1 MLLLNSRVLEIE
13 LDGRSRLGLLDRLQ
27 EKSLTPLIR
36 SSRQHCYRQ
45 ALLSEDRARELEHI
59 VADWHDSNNDAPYLC
74 GDVICR
80 DDHVLFLNFVDAI
93 NGKPGLTA
101 GIIYEPDTKEP
112 LWKLDSF
119 CQLVQ
124 DTLSNMHGV
133 AFPGNDS
140 NSQEMFDWRP
150 APSAGQ
156 RGLDRMLANIDRD
169 AISVTVRQESTVAR
183 IRGAE
188 FLEDVNARDYLKR
201 AFQIFNEGASP
212 LLLSGETESMPDFS
226 VEQMINAGLLKQEVL
241 VSCRKTGHTIF
252 RLPSADALAVVTVSE
267 ATCSECGTLIADEKV
282 EDAHAPTRLA
292 NALLEEGSWLVTRIH
307 ALLRELGLPESEIA
321 IAPSVGDGNA
331 HIFANVCG
339 ESFLF
344 VLRDGDLTPSLARRA
359 IDLSLETQATQ
370 LIVVATGTI
379 QNEGRVRL
387 NEYVS
392 RRTRRGETLSVL
404 ILQGAATA
412 TSELPQIF
420 ERVSQ
425 QVIARELCELDA
437 NIGFNLSRMI
447 ITRSQLIHKTNLAL
461 VASS

>member
-1 MLLLNSRVLEIE
+1 MLLLNSRM
-13 LDGRSRLGLLDRLQ
+13 LDIGLDAWSRLNLLDKLQ
-27 EKSLTPLIR
+27 EKSFTPLIR

-45 ALLSEDRARELEHI
+45 ALLSDDRARELEHI
-59 VADWHDSNNDAPYLC
+59 VADWHDSNNEEPYLC

-80 DDHVLFLNFVDAI
+80 DDHVLFLTFGDATDE
-93 NGKPGLTA
+93 KPGLTA
-101 GIIYEPDTKEP
+101 GIIYEPQTKEP

-124 DTLSNMHGV
+124 ETLESARG
-133 AFPGNDS
+133 GG
-140 NSQEMFDWRP
+140 NSQDMPEWRP
-150 APSAGQ
+150 ASSPGQ
-156 RGLDRMLANIDRD
+156 RGLDRLMANLDRD
-169 AISVTVRQESTVAR
+169 ALSLTIRQESTMAR

-188 FLEDVNARDYLKR
+188 FLEDENARDYLKR

-212 LLLSGETESMPDFS
+212 LLLSGETASMPDFS
-226 VEQMINAGLLKQEVL
+226 VERMVSAGLLKQEVL

-252 RLPSADALAVVTVSE
+252 RLPSADALAVITVSE
-267 ATCSECGTLIADEKV
+267 ATCSECGMLIADEKV

-321 IAPSVGDGNA
+321 IAPSTGDGNA
-331 HIFANVCG
+331 HLVANVCG

-344 VLRDGDLTPSLARRA
+344 VLRDGDLTPNLGRRA
-359 IDLSLETQATQ
+359 IDLSLETRATH

-387 NEYVS
+387 MEYAG
-392 RRTRRGETLSVL
+392 RRARRGEELTVL
-404 ILQGAATA
+404 ILQGAAA
-412 TSELPQIF
+412 AAVELPQIF

-425 QVIARELCELDA
+425 EVIARQLCELDA

-447 ITRSQLIHKTNLAL
+447 ISRSQLLHKTNLAL